1 VKLGV
6 KLGVKFSVNFTVNN
20 KKLKM
25 YRESKNYYICNM
37 PPQIN
42 QDIFCPVIEGSAVVA
57 PGYGGAIL
65 FLLPC

>member
-1 VKLGV
+1 
-6 KLGVKFSVNFTVNN
+6 
-20 KKLKM
+20 M

-65 FLLPC
+65 FYTPC

>member
-1 VKLGV
+1 M
-6 KLGVKFSVNFTVNN
+6 NQ
-20 KKLKM
+20 
-25 YRESKNYYICNM
+25 ESNYCYICNM